1 MRGFAL
7 TSVVVAGS
15 VYERDIIPLT
25 WPLME
30 AYAGRHEMAWEPLTV
45 TEAELA
51 EFNDSPAPH
60 GTAAD
65 YVSVQHRIK
74 LCDRF
79 NGQVFLD
86 ADAVI
91 VDPTFDICR
100 EVNWNVP
107 ICAVWFPHEVIYNF
121 GVVVG
126 RGPLFR
132 AWLEAIWAQRHR
144 YGKTQW
150 LEQQAG
156 NVLGGL
162 SNMSSRWNWGPRSE
176 PLPKQTDPA
185 YEQPLIFHPAG
196 VQPYADRLALVQY
209 WERQANT

>member
-1 MRGFAL
+1 MRGFAF

-15 VYERDIIPLT
+15 VYERDITPLT

-30 AYAGRHEMAWEPLTV
+30 AYAARWEMAWCPLV
-45 TEAELA
+45 VAEAELA
-51 EFNDSPAPH
+51 EFEGSPAPH

-65 YVSVQHRIK
+65 YAAIPHRIRLTTK
-74 LCDRF
+74 F

-91 VDPTFDICR
+91 VDPTFDLCR
-100 EVNWNVP
+100 EVTDNAP
-107 ICAVWFPHEVIYNF
+107 ISAVWFPHESIFNF
-121 GVVVG
+121 GVMAG
-126 RGPLFR
+126 RGPVFR
-132 AWLEAIWAQRHR
+132 AWLDHIWEMRWDFKR
-144 YGKTQW
+144 SQW
-150 LEQQAG
+150 LEQAAG
-156 NVLGGL
+156 NKLGGI
-162 SNMSSRWNWGPRSE
+162 SDMSSRWNWGPRSA
-176 PLPKQTDPA
+176 PLSKQTDPA